1 MKIQNLLPLAPLLAA
16 LLLIGGCATAPPS
29 GPGGT
34 APSATPQPPAGP
46 TQADLNRRRDFD
58 AALDKWNGA
67 AVTELQAKMGKPNAK
82 STDPD
87 GTVIYAYVRSTG
99 STTANDPSRFSCTV
113 RFLIDDK
120 THKVRG
126 HRIEGC

>member
-1 MKIQNLLPLAPLLAA
+1 MKILNLLPLAAA
-16 LLLIGGCATAPPS
+16 LLIAGCATAPLS

-34 APSATPQPPAGP
+34 TAPSTTPQPPAGP

-67 AVTELQAKMGKPNAK
+67 SVTELQAKMGKPNAK

>member
-1 MKIQNLLPLAPLLAA
+1 MKNPNLLPLLA
-16 LLLIGGCATAPPS
+16 LLLIAGCATAPPS
-29 GPGGT
+29 GPGSTT
-34 APSATPQPPAGP
+34 APSATPESPAGP

-67 AVTELQAKMGKPNAK
+67 PVSELQTKMGKPNATSK
-82 STDPD
+82 DAD
-87 GTVIYAYVRSTG
+87 GTLVYAYVRSTG
-99 STTANDPSRFSCTV
+99 STTANDPARFSCTV